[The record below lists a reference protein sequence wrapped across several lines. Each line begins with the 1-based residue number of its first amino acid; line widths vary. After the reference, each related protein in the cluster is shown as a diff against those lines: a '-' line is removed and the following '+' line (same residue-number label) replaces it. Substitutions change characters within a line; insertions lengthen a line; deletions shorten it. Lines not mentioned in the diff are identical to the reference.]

1 MCLLNIIMVSK
12 NCKDGFIYCVSLV
25 IINEVWFNVMVNNI
39 SGMIVIGVVMIYKK
53 KGVLVDIIGLLLLKR
68 KINSEI
74 GNVYNVLIVI
84 DVIIL

>member
-1 MCLLNIIMVSK
+1 
-12 NCKDGFIYCVSLV
+12 
-25 IINEVWFNVMVNNI
+25 MVNNI